1 MVYFLTT
8 QPGLSDHF
16 TLNNWDIKYWVNA
29 LVSSTLMESEG
40 RRNCIRPYCEGS
52 DCILWHQWGKD
63 LVVIRDKQ
71 QDQNMVPHFPLHQKE
86 ISRLCLLFHALIPGQ
101 LFSHAVLS
109 KAENESG
116 HPEVT
121 WFYPLTCWKAFPQAL
136 WVFSNDV
143 RKNIFCICFVLFL
156 RASG

>member
-1 MVYFLTT
+1 
-8 QPGLSDHF
+8 
-16 TLNNWDIKYWVNA
+16 
-29 LVSSTLMESEG
+29 MESER

-52 DCILWHQWGKD
+52 DCILWHQWGKH
-63 LVVIRDKQ
+63 LVVISNKQ

-86 ISRLCLLFHALIPGQ
+86 ISRLCLLFHALIPGR

-109 KAENESG
+109 KAENGSG

-121 WFYPLTCWKAFPQAL
+121 WFYPLTCRKAFPQAL
-136 WVFSNDV
+136 WVFRNGV

>member
-1 MVYFLTT
+1 MREERC
-8 QPGLSDHF
+8 S
-16 TLNNWDIKYWVNA
+16 
-29 LVSSTLMESEG
+29 
-40 RRNCIRPYCEGS
+40 RPYCGGVTVS
-52 DCILWHQWGKD
+52 CGINAVKD

-71 QDQNMVPHFPLHQKE
+71 QDQNMVPHFSLHQRE

-121 WFYPLTCWKAFPQAL
+121 WFYPRTCWKAFPQAL
-136 WVFSNDV
+136 WVFRNDV

-156 RASG
+156 RASGWKPFQKRENFGSGRPNSNPISNVKWSEAAQLPVSDL